1 MSKKTGG
8 QYRKAVYFDLGTNEL
23 KKAYP
28 GNNYRNAYSDIKKF
42 MVRHGFKHRQYSGYD
57 SVEPMSNTKVTLIL
71 KELSEE
77 FPWLKKC
84 VKQIDTTDIGDTYD
98 MLNIVLN
105 SQSKA
110 KSKAPVKAKVSQNK
124 GFDVA
129 EKRPSLLA
137 DIENAKST
145 VNEYNQ
151 AHLPKNK
158 KKDKDQSL

>member
-1 MSKKTGG
+1 M
-8 QYRKAVYFDLGTNEL
+8 
-23 KKAYP
+23 
-28 GNNYRNAYSDIKKF
+28 
-42 MVRHGFKHRQYSGYD
+42 
-57 SVEPMSNTKVTLIL
+57 
-71 KELSEE
+71 
-77 FPWLKKC
+77 
-84 VKQIDTTDIGDTYD
+84 YD